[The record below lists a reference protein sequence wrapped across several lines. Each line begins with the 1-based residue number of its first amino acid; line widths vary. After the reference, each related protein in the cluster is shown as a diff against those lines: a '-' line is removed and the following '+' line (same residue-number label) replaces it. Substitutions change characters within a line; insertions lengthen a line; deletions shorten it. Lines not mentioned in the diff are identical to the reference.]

1 MRAKDRAL
9 EAIRANPQ
17 KSNRAI
23 ADEIGVSKDTVRR
36 AREATGDQSLTD
48 KPRVGQDGKIY
59 PARILRNKRTE
70 SLRGVLMELSGV
82 SAQKVA
88 DELNARNLRTPSGR
102 KWHATQVIRTRKRLA
117 IGD

>member
-36 AREATGDQSLTD
+36 VRETTGDQSLID
-48 KPRVGQDGKIY
+48 NPRVGLDGKIY
-59 PARILRNKRTE
+59 PARILRNKCTE
-70 SLRGVLMELSGV
+70 SLRSVFTALSGLNSV
-82 SAQKVA
+82 KAA
-88 DELNARNLRTPSGR
+88 DALNARNLRAPSGG
-102 KWHATQVIRTRKRLA
+102 KWHAAQVIRTRKRLG